1 MIMQALK
8 QYYDRLASEDE
19 PKVPLQGFSNENI
32 DFAII
37 LDRKGNC
44 VDVNDLRVQDGKK
57 MRSRKMI
64 VPQAIKRSGK
74 NPHANFLWDNTGY
87 VLGADNKGK
96 PDNAIQAFKNFKEY
110 IAEIMG
116 VSHDEGIKGVRNFL
130 ENWNSENA
138 EQLKYW
144 NEMIGKNIV
153 FRLDGDRQFVHERPV
168 VRKAWLEYSQGRK
181 TKHTANCLITGKFS
195 SIARL
200 HPPIK
205 GVKGTLNSVGDIVSF
220 NKDSFI
226 SYGKSQSFNAP
237 VSEKA
242 AFEYTAALNHL
253 LLRDSERKIQ
263 IGDATTI
270 FWAENDTPLEG
281 WLAQIFNPQEENTG
295 AVSDIRSF
303 LEAIRE
309 GKMPKDIETKTKF
322 YILGLS
328 PSMKRISVRFWYAGT
343 VGELS
348 EKIGKHFRDIEIEK
362 SHETDKDFPGMWQLL
377 IQTAIQRKTDNIN
390 PLLCGELMRS
400 ILTGGD
406 YPESM
411 LSALIERIRAGEGI
425 NYLRAAMIKGI
436 LNRNHKREVSMSWDK
451 SRKDTAYILGGLFAI
466 LEKTQKDA
474 GNETI
479 REKYFRSASATPKI
493 AFSVLMP
500 LAQHHI
506 AKADFGFKD
515 DKLIAEVMED
525 IKEFP
530 SYLSLQEQGLFSIGY
545 YHMRNKI
552 WKEIMVVSEAKKAKS
567 KK

>member
-1 MIMQALK
+1 MILQALK

-37 LDRKGNC
+37 FDRRGNC

-74 NPHANFLWDNTGY
+74 NPPANFLWDNTGY

-96 PDNAIQAFKNFKEY
+96 PDNAIQAFKNFKEH

-116 VSHDEGIKGVRNFL
+116 ASHDEGIKGVRNFL
-130 ENWNSENA
+130 ENWNPENA

-144 NEMIGKNIV
+144 NEMIGKKIV
-153 FRLDGDRQFVHERPV
+153 FRLDGDRQFVHERPA

-181 TKHTANCLITGKFS
+181 AEHTANCLITGKFS

-200 HPPIK
+200 HPSIK
-205 GVKGTLNSVGDIVSF
+205 GVSGTLNSVGDIVSF

-237 VSEKA
+237 ISEEA

-263 IGDATTI
+263 IGDATTV
-270 FWAENDTPLEG
+270 FWAEKDTPLES
-281 WLAQIFNPQEENTG
+281 WLAQIFKPQEEDTG
-295 AVSDIRSF
+295 AVSEVRNF
-303 LEAIRE
+303 LQAVRNGVKPGNI
-309 GKMPKDIETKTKF
+309 DTQTKF
-322 YILGLS
+322 YVLGLS

-348 EKIGKHFRDIEIEK
+348 ERIGKHFRDIAIEK
-362 SHETDKDFPGMWQLL
+362 HSEKDRNFPGMWQLL

-390 PLLCGELMRS
+390 PLLSGELIRS
-400 ILTGGD
+400 ILTGGN

-411 LSALIERIRAGEGI
+411 LSALIERIRAGEEI
-425 NYLRAAMIKGI
+425 NYLRVAMIKGI
-436 LNRNHKREVSMSWDK
+436 LTRNHKKEVSMSWDK
-451 SRKDTAYILGGLFAI
+451 SRKDTAYLLGGLFAI

-479 REKYFRSASATPKI
+479 REKYFRSASATPKL

-506 AKADFGFKD
+506 AKADFGFED
-515 DKLIAEVMED
+515 DKRIAEVMDD

-530 SYLSLQEQGLFSIGY
+530 SYLRLQEQGLFSIGY
-545 YHMRNKI
+545 YHMRNRI
-552 WKEIMVVSEAKKAKS
+552 WKEIMDASEAKKAKS
-567 KK
+567 NK